1 MAIESA
7 GVWCAAGR
15 SDQYTA
21 GMIEEQEPRLSE
33 PDDRLAGEAFSRLV
47 GIMRRLRGPEGC
59 PWDRE
64 QDFSSL
70 RRYTLEE
77 AYEVVQAIDDGDPQ
91 TLSAELGDLLLQI
104 VFLSQLGAEDGSF
117 TVVDAI
123 ESISDKLVRRHPHVF
138 GDLHVN
144 GADDVL
150 RNWEAIKHEERG
162 TTSLLDDVPR
172 AFPALERAQKIGKR
186 AAQMSFDWAS
196 AADVVDKVREE
207 IDELAEAL
215 QQSNER
221 QVEEL
226 GDLLLTLTS
235 LARHLG
241 HSAEIVLN
249 DASRKFERRFRKLEA
264 AVRDGR
270 VAATTAELEAEWLRI
285 KAGE

>member
-1 MAIESA
+1 MAIERA